1 MSVPERI
8 YSNRKQAYENLSTKQ
23 KRAANQLSNY
33 RLFSF
38 VVGFALA
45 VFLYL
50 TVSSVLGI
58 LMGVLTF
65 GFFLYL
71 ASQHRQVRAQLRH
84 AEILA
89 NLNQKGLER
98 LAGEWVN
105 FKDVGAEFKDDMH
118 PYASDLDL
126 FGQASIFQW
135 INSACS
141 PLGRKAL
148 SSTLKNSQH
157 SHGEIAKRQAAI
169 TELGEALGWRQRFE
183 AEGAVVADQFQ
194 ATEPFIQWAEEREEA
209 YLQPMLKLG
218 VTVLPTITCVATAFY
233 LYGGRIPWQMV
244 ALLIGTQILLLQLY
258 GKDRSKVLSMV
269 YKHEASLKTYSEMLK
284 LLEKKK
290 FHSDELNRLQSL
302 LRDKEGHSAQCQI
315 QKLSKLVERISNRD
329 NAMFIAINILTLW
342 DYHCLIALEEWKSGS
357 GRLLKTWLEVI
368 AEMEALA
375 SLATISFENP
385 QWVMPDIVENSNEKA
400 GNVAWQGLSARK
412 LGHPLLT
419 VKRVANDFTLQEP
432 SGIALITGSNM
443 SGKSTF
449 LRTVGTNLLLAY
461 TGAPVCA
468 EHFRCSIFH
477 LWTCMRVSD
486 NLEQSISS
494 FYAEILRIKEI
505 VEAAKTERSVF
516 FLLDEIFK
524 GTNSHDRH
532 QGAIALIQQ
541 LQKDGAMG
549 LVSTHDLEL
558 GDLEKKSNSKIINYH
573 FREHYQDNEI
583 FFDYKLREGISTTR
597 NALYLIRLAGIEVN
611 DINQ

>member
-1 MSVPERI
+1 MSAPKRI
-8 YSNRKQAYENLSTKQ
+8 YEKRKHAYEKLSAKHT
-23 KRAANQLSNY
+23 RTANQLSNY
-33 RLFSF
+33 RLLSSL
-38 VVGFALA
+38 VGFTLA

-58 LMGVLTF
+58 LMGVLTLV
-65 GFFLYL
+65 FFLYL
-71 ASQHRQVRAQLRH
+71 ASQHRQVRAQLRF

-89 NLNQKGLER
+89 DINQKGLKR
-98 LAGEWVN
+98 LTVEWVN
-105 FKDVGAEFKDDMH
+105 FNDTGADFKDDKH

-135 INSACS
+135 INSARS

-148 SSTLKNSQH
+148 SRTLKNSQH

-169 TELGEALGWRQRFE
+169 TELGEAIGWRQRFE
-183 AEGAVVADQFQ
+183 AEGAVVTDRFQ
-194 ATEPFIQWAEEREEA
+194 ATEAFIQWAEEREEG
-209 YLQPMLKLG
+209 YLQPNLKLG
-218 VTVLPTITCVATAFY
+218 VTVLPTITCVLTAFY
-233 LYGGRIPWQMV
+233 LYGGWIPWQVV

-258 GKDRSKVLSMV
+258 GKERSKVLSMV
-269 YKHEASLKTYSEMLK
+269 YKHEASLKTYSEMLRQV
-284 LLEKKK
+284 EKKK
-290 FHSDELNRLQSL
+290 FHSEELNRLQSL
-302 LRDKEGHSAQCQI
+302 LRDKEGHSAHRQI
-315 QKLSKLVERISNRD
+315 QKLSRLVERISNRD

-342 DYHCLIALEEWKSGS
+342 DYHCMIALEEWKRKSGK
-357 GRLLKTWLEVI
+357 LLKTWLEVI

-375 SLATISFENP
+375 SLANISFENP
-385 QWVMPDIVENSNEKA
+385 HWVMPEVVESIDTEKI
-400 GNVAWQGLSARK
+400 GNHDWQGVSSRK

-419 VKRVANDFTLQEP
+419 VKRVTNDFTLQEP
-432 SGIALITGSNM
+432 AGIVLITGSNM

-468 EHFRCSIFH
+468 EYFRCSVFQ

-505 VEAAKTERSVF
+505 VEAAKKEKSVF

-558 GDLEKKSNSKIINYH
+558 GDLEKQSNSRIKNYH
-573 FREHYQDNEI
+573 FREHYQDSEI

-597 NALYLIRLAGIEVN
+597 NALYLIRLAGIDVKEN
-611 DINQ
+611 